1 MTGECVSVPESGDK
15 LEQALP
21 HPLVVLK
28 WARLELL
35 NIETDLIRIRAR
47 VEMAIRA
54 IEEQQR

>member
-1 MTGECVSVPESGDK
+1 MNGGCVSVPEREKS
-15 LEQALP
+15 EVALP

-54 IEEQQR
+54 LEEQQR